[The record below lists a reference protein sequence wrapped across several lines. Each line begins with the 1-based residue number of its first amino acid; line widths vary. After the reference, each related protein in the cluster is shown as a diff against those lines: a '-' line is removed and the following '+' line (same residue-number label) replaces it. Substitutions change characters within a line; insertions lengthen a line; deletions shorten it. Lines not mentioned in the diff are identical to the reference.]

1 MRAVFGLVFIVGL
14 ALAGFAVYMVQ
25 GYVGQNQAELQRERD
40 FRAKIGPIVEV
51 YVVNKPLAYGV
62 ALTKEDVQKVLMP
75 KNSLPEGVF
84 SEELVLFPDDS
95 SKPRFVR
102 RPLEKMEPVLAS
114 KITEPGENAGI
125 TAQLTK
131 GMRAFAIEVDVASGV
146 SGFLQPGDLVDI
158 YWTGSVETANGGSS
172 DFTRLIEGSVRIVAV
187 DQTASSDS
195 GLGTIVARTVTVEAS
210 PEEVARL
217 AQAQATG
224 RLALSLVGMNDDTT
238 SASIEVDTKGL
249 LGIKDEVVQ
258 EVAAP
263 AAAPVC
269 TVRTR
274 KGADVVEIPI
284 PCTN

>member
-1 MRAVFGLVFIVGL
+1 MRAIFGLVFIAGL

-25 GYVGQNQAELQRERD
+25 NYVGQNQAELRKERE
-40 FRAKIGPIVEV
+40 FRAKVGPFVEV
-51 YVVNKPLAYGV
+51 YVVNKPLTYGV
-62 ALTKEDVQKVLMP
+62 ALTKDDVQKVLMP
-75 KNSLPEGVF
+75 QNHLPEGTF
-84 SEELVLFPDDS
+84 TEEAVLFPGENSD
-95 SKPRFVR
+95 PRYVK

-114 KITEPGENAGI
+114 KVTEPGENAGL

-146 SGFLQPGDLVDI
+146 SGFLQPGDLVDV
-158 YWTGSVETANGGSS
+158 YWTGTVNDANGNSQ
-172 DFTRLIEGSVRIVAV
+172 DFTRLIEGSIKIVAV
-187 DQTASSDS
+187 DQTASNDS

-224 RLALSLVGMNDDTT
+224 RLALSLVGMNDETEV
-238 SASIEVDTKGL
+238 SSIEVDTKGL
-249 LGIKDEVVQ
+249 LGIEDEAPQVV
-258 EVAAP
+258 EAPVAE
-263 AAAPVC
+263 VC

-274 KGADVVEIPI
+274 KGGEATEVAI